1 MGNRLDGKNAVVT
14 GAGRGIGRE
23 IALALAAEGARVIVN
38 DVGVERDGK
47 GSSTTPADEVVQLIK
62 DGGGEAIANYE
73 SVADHAA
80 AERIIRACVEKL
92 GRIDI
97 LCNLAG
103 IAREHMVFNLTE
115 EEWDSVIAVHLKG
128 TFNCTKFACIQMR
141 EQKGGRIINTTS
153 EAWRGTVGQANYGA
167 AKGGIV
173 SFTRSVAR
181 EMAKYGVTCNAICPG
196 AATRMT
202 LSEEVKAGF
211 QKRYEAGLITKER
224 LDLVLN
230 MPGPEFVPPIV
241 VYLATDEA
249 SYISGKVFGC
259 GGGLITLYSEPEPI
273 KSIDK
278 DYTKEGPWKLDELM
292 ELIPK
297 KLAADIAPLVTP
309 TK

>member
-1 MGNRLDGKNAVVT
+1 MGNRLYGKNAVVT

-23 IALALAAEGARVIVN
+23 IALALAAEGARVVVN
-38 DVGVERDGK
+38 DTGVARDGT
-47 GSSTTPADEVVQLIK
+47 GSSDTPADEVVQLIK

-80 AERIIRACVEKL
+80 AEKIIKACVDKF

-103 IAREHMVFNLTE
+103 IARERMVFNLTE
-115 EEWDSVIAVHLKG
+115 EEWDSVISVHLKG

-153 EAWRGTVGQANYGA
+153 EAWRGTVGQSNYGA

-224 LDLVLN
+224 LDLMLN

-241 VYLATDEA
+241 LYLATDEA
-249 SYISGKVFGC
+249 AHISGKVFGC

-278 DYTKEGPWKLDELM
+278 DYLKEGPWKLDELVD
-292 ELIPK
+292 LIPK
-297 KLAADIAPLVTP
+297 KLIADIHPLVTP
-309 TK
+309 AK

>member
-1 MGNRLDGKNAVVT
+1 MGKRLEGKNAVVT

-23 IALALAAEGARVIVN
+23 LALALAAEGAKMIVN
-38 DVGVERDGK
+38 DAGVERDGS
-47 GSSTTPADEVVQLIK
+47 GSSTSPADEVVQLIR
-62 DGGGEAIANYE
+62 DRGGVAVDSYE

-80 AERIIRACVEKL
+80 ADRIIKACVDNF

-103 IAREHMVFNLTE
+103 IARERMVFNLPE
-115 EEWDSVIAVHLKG
+115 EDWDAVIAVHLKG
-128 TFNCTKFACIQMR
+128 TFNCTKHACIRMR

-224 LDLVLN
+224 LDLMLS
-230 MPGPEFVPPIV
+230 MPGPEFVPPIA
-241 VYLATDEA
+241 VYLASDEA
-249 SYISGKVFGC
+249 GTISGKVFGC
-259 GGGLITLYSEPEPI
+259 GGGLITIYSEPKPI
-273 KSIDK
+273 RSIEK
-278 DYTKEGPWKLDELM
+278 DYKKEGPWTLEELM
-292 ELIPK
+292 ALVPE
-297 KLAADIAPLVTP
+297 KLTVGLTPLVTP
-309 TK
+309 TT

>member
-80 AERIIRACVEKL
+80 AERIIRACVEKF

-259 GGGLITLYSEPEPI
+259 GGGLITLYSEPEPT

>member
-1 MGNRLDGKNAVVT
+1 
-14 GAGRGIGRE
+14 
-23 IALALAAEGARVIVN
+23 
-38 DVGVERDGK
+38 
-47 GSSTTPADEVVQLIK
+47 
-62 DGGGEAIANYE
+62 
-73 SVADHAA
+73 
-80 AERIIRACVEKL
+80 
-92 GRIDI
+92 
-97 LCNLAG
+97 
-103 IAREHMVFNLTE
+103 
-115 EEWDSVIAVHLKG
+115 
-128 TFNCTKFACIQMR
+128 
-141 EQKGGRIINTTS
+141 
-153 EAWRGTVGQANYGA
+153 
-167 AKGGIV
+167 
-173 SFTRSVAR
+173 
-181 EMAKYGVTCNAICPG
+181 
-196 AATRMT
+196 MT

-292 ELIPK
+292 EVIPK

>member
-1 MGNRLDGKNAVVT
+1 MGNRLEGKNAVVT

-23 IALALAAEGARVIVN
+23 IALALAAQGAKVAVN
-38 DVGVERDGK
+38 DPGVGRDGT
-47 GSSTTPADEVVQLIK
+47 GSSTSPADEVVQIIK
-62 DGGGEAIANYE
+62 ERGGVAVANYE
-73 SVADHAA
+73 SVVDHAA
-80 AERIIRACVEKL
+80 AEKIIKACVDNF

-103 IAREHMVFNLTE
+103 IARERMVFNLPE
-115 EEWDSVIAVHLKG
+115 EDWDAVIGVHLKG

-141 EQKGGRIINTTS
+141 EQKGGRIVNTTS
-153 EAWRGTVGQANYGA
+153 EAWRGTVGQANYAA

-202 LSEEVKAGF
+202 LSDEVKEGF
-211 QKRYEAGLITKER
+211 RKRYEAGLITKER
-224 LDLVLN
+224 LDLMLN

-249 SYISGKVFGC
+249 GFISGKVFGC

-273 KSIDK
+273 KSISK
-278 DYTKEGPWKLDELM
+278 DYAKEGPWTLDELM
-292 ELIPK
+292 KIVPKELTAGIT
-297 KLAADIAPLVTP
+297 PLVAPKT
-309 TK
+309 